1 MREATSITVIN
12 ELTKHGAKIKAYD
25 PEAEKT
31 AQTLWLKDN
40 NNVKYVERKYDAL
53 IDVDAMILV
62 TEWKEFRNPDFD
74 EISKLMKNNI
84 IFDGRNQYNKDTP
97 KNLGFTYYQIGVSE

>member
-1 MREATSITVIN
+1 M
-12 ELTKHGAKIKAYD
+12 
-25 PEAEKT
+25 
-31 AQTLWLKDN
+31 
-40 NNVKYVERKYDAL
+40 

-84 IFDGRNQYNKDTP
+84 IFDGRNQYNKDTL